1 MKSMKFQPGSY
12 IEIDDLAGGRR
23 VAMVCKDGVTFWDLL
38 NSTACTPLAVHPIME
53 PVELGTLVE
62 FSKRNG
68 LETATQALVAHLRAA
83 GDTRVDTNP
92 LFVMR
97 ALWFVQKQSTGPGFV
112 PGPSLL
118 VAACEQAEAQ
128 EQAAGRIH
136 QLAEQYCL
144 A

>member
-23 VAMVCKDGVTFWDLL
+23 VALVCKDGVTFWDLL
-38 NSTACTPLAVHPIME
+38 NSTACTPLAVHPIMG

-68 LETATQALVAHLRAA
+68 LETATKALVAHLRSA
-83 GDTRVDTNP
+83 GDARVDTNP

-97 ALWFVQKQSTGPGFV
+97 ALWFVQKQSTGTGFV
-112 PGPSLL
+112 PEPSLL
-118 VAACEQAEAQ
+118 VEACEQAEAQ